1 MLRID
6 EPLLMLRID
15 ELEPELLML
24 EPMLELRD
32 VDEPLKL
39 RVVELEPDIDLV
51 PKLWVLP
58 PTVVR
63 VLLSRVLLVAPVLR

>member
-1 MLRID
+1 MLRIEE

-32 VDEPLKL
+32 VEEPLKL
-39 RVVELEPDIDLV
+39 RVVELEPDIELE
-51 PKLWVLP
+51 LRWV
-58 PTVVR
+58 
-63 VLLSRVLLVAPVLR
+63 VL